1 MLITASTY
9 SPRKLLT
16 VMLGHVSIIQVLSN
30 IASILFLPAY
40 SLGLGASGVVFGLF
54 IIAVGSR
61 LSLRN
66 FSWCLFILSCVF
78 GLCSLFL
85 SLSLSLQRARSLFP
99 PHLPVSPNPP
109 LSRSVSKCSCS
120 VALSPLHTCKHLAHR
135 RSTVEAAIFG
145 QYVWEKLKME
155 VKAVVVAASMHAC
168 IYACMRVCVRLCQY
182 V

>member
-1 MLITASTY
+1 MRAFFSCRRTRSGSVRA
-9 SPRKLLT
+9 
-16 VMLGHVSIIQVLSN
+16 VSCLAFSSLQWGPDSLS
-30 IASILFLPAY
+30 ATFPGLCLSCPAC
-40 SLGLGASGVVFGLF
+40 SVF
-54 IIAVGSR
+54 AVSFY
-61 LSLRN
+61 

-99 PHLPVSPNPP
+99 PYLPVSHKPP
-109 LSRSVSKCSCS
+109 LSRSVSQCSRS